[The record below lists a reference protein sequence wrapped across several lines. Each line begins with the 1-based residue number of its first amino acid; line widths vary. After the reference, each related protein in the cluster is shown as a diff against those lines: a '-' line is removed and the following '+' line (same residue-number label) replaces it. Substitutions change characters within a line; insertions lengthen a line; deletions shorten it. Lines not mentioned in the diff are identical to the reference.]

1 MRNIVKTGIN
11 REDRTGVGT
20 LSTFG
25 NTLKY
30 NLQETFPLLT
40 TKRMF
45 TRGVFEELMFYL
57 SGKTDTKIL
66 DEKGVSIWNANTTR
80 EFLDKRGIA

>member
-1 MRNIVKTGIN
+1 MNQKFSLYKYRKTSDESVWVNKEQAFLDCMRNIVKTGIKKTERN
-11 REDRTGVGT
+11 RYFISFD
-20 LSTFG
+20 

-45 TRGVFEELMFYL
+45 IRF
-57 SGKTDTKIL
+57 
-66 DEKGVSIWNANTTR
+66 
-80 EFLDKRGIA
+80 